1 MRPPFAA
8 IRDLCREIT
17 AAVRLARREPWTGAV
32 TFVPAV
38 RRRPQPQ
45 RALSLRDPGRHLRP
59 RRGST
64 RFVALPGRLDDEIQE
79 VLRRIVRRMHRLL
92 RPDHERAQTDA
103 GAPDAL
109 AAAQAHSVNL
119 IWVSS
124 RDPLR
129 TKKQAAYLEGFSLHA
144 GVHLQSASAVGF
156 SFTPTTGGSSSR
168 CRPCSSRRRRGSS
181 PPIQSAFSA
190 CRWCEMAAHTESG
203 TALPVPIAPRAS
215 IS

>member
-45 RALSLRDPGRHLRP
+45 RALSLRDPERHLRP

-156 SFTPTTGGSSSR
+156 FVHADDWWQLESMSTVLE
-168 CRPCSSRRRRGSS
+168 
-181 PPIQSAFSA
+181 PPPAWFI
-190 CRWCEMAAHTESG
+190 AAHPERIFG
-203 TALPVPIAPRAS
+203 MQMVRNGR
-215 IS
+215 